1 MGNFKVLTPLFIY
14 KRKILIMGIIASAEL
29 DFNVVNDAY
38 TVSLSN
44 PVCAIHADFDGSNPK
59 LSQAI
64 TTVSVN
70 RGDVVVPFTLTVIG
84 HSSDIIS
91 TEDSHSVDMNKWTLH
106 LMKIPNDAL
115 EGYVALNIRT
125 EDGYS
130 TDITW
135 RYTVI
140 RESSMLD
147 WIKDWEGSKTR
158 IGDTYMMTPKMF
170 IGTKSQVIKDG
181 KEGYD
186 LNGVYIGPS
195 STLTGE
201 LSPGIYGYKANKKIF
216 HLNETG
222 GTIGGWSIENGGIQ
236 TENGRL
242 KILSKGTIEA
252 RNAEQDVVWSIDSGG
267 NATFAKG
274 NVTLQSDGSATFI
287 GRIQS
292 AEGRIGCWDI
302 GANTLSN
309 GHVGLDAKNSVIG
322 ISTGDVAEA
331 LMLEHGRNVALNY
344 YDAITQTGG
353 VMMYYHTPN
362 DYGLVSY
369 TKRSSNMV
377 RVLSVG
383 SENIIAGW
391 QFDDTSL
398 WVGDTKNN
406 SLRKYTTAGITLGTN
421 GLRGKHFYIDNDGAV
436 SFADGKFGINED
448 GNASIAGWTILQN
461 RLSTNY
467 SALMSDPNLA
477 GIFLSGADISQ
488 ITSAQLASKI
498 AETGGIYMMRNQ
510 EQASLAAYDTMRNLL
525 FRLSNTETNV
535 IAGWN
540 FSGSALYKGTVKDT
554 AGEFTG
560 KSGDITLGEN
570 GIRGFKWQL
579 NADGSGEV
587 GGGNFKWDAQG
598 NVTLSDKVQLSAS
611 SIKVGTLDASQIDSD
626 TIISNGKA
634 WALMKDGSGYL
645 ANKKIKWDEHG
656 SLKIEGE
663 ITSSSGNIG
672 PFTIG
677 NDGIFAG
684 DYKKWRTSEYADFCY
699 LNSSSLLIAQQAGYF
714 KPGDVA
720 ALKVGIGRGSNPNT
734 HDIQDADCASAM
746 YIYRKMNKAFHEYE
760 PAIQVISDNV
770 IYRDIAARFVGGVQI
785 HGGII
790 SSGQSL
796 AYSKDG
802 DTNLIDLS
810 FGTTVLLYDGVGPQ
824 TSGRKRTYTAFFL
837 PTLSEARQQLGISDL
852 KKPFAILVTIIAR
865 KDSQDFMICSQKTKP
880 NGGELVNSDGGE
892 WDDSC
897 HIMGP
902 GDCCTFSLCFIP
914 TKNEYYIQLVSIC
927 S

>member
-1 MGNFKVLTPLFIY
+1 MGV
-14 KRKILIMGIIASAEL
+14 IASAEL

-84 HSSDIIS
+84 HSSDIVS
-91 TEDSHSVDMNKWTLH
+91 TEDSHSADMNKWTLR
-106 LMKIPNDAL
+106 LMEIPNDAL

-147 WIKDWEGSKTR
+147 WIRDWEGSKTK

-195 STLTGE
+195 STLTGT
-201 LSPGIYGYKANKKIF
+201 LSPGIYGYKASKEIF

-236 TENGRL
+236 SEDGSL

-252 RNAEQDVVWSIDSGG
+252 RNAEQDVMWSIDHKG

-274 NVTLQSDGSATFI
+274 NVKLKADGSATFI
-287 GRIQS
+287 GKIQS
-292 AEGRIGCWDI
+292 VEGEIGRWNI
-302 GANTLSN
+302 GENTLSN
-309 GHVGLDAKNSVIG
+309 GHVGLDATNSVIG
-322 ISTGDVAEA
+322 ISAGDVDDPY
-331 LMLEHGRNVALNY
+331 MALNY
-344 YDAITQTGG
+344 HKAITQTGG
-353 VMMYYHTPN
+353 IMMYYTSPN
-362 DYGLVSY
+362 DYGLVGYINSY
-369 TKRSSNMV
+369 NNIVK
-377 RVLSVG
+377 VLSVG

-391 QFDDTSL
+391 KFDNTSL
-398 WVGDTKNN
+398 WVGKDKNN
-406 SLRKYTTAGITLGTN
+406 TLRKYTTAGITLGTN
-421 GLRGKHFYIDNDGAV
+421 GLRGQHFYIDNDGVV
-436 SFADGKFGINED
+436 SFADGKFGID
-448 GNASIAGWTILQN
+448 KGGNASIAGWTILQN
-461 RLSTNY
+461 RLSTNH
-467 SALMSDPNLA
+467 SALISDPNLA
-477 GIFLSGADISQ
+477 GVFLSGADISE
-488 ITSAQLASKI
+488 ITTSTQLATKI
-498 AETGGIYMMRNQ
+498 TKAGGIYMMCDQ
-510 EQASLAAYDTMRNLL
+510 TQASLAAYNTTGNLL

-540 FSGSALYKGTVKDT
+540 FLGSALYKGTVKDT

-587 GGGNFKWDAQG
+587 GGGNFKWDAEG
-598 NVTLSDKVQLSAS
+598 NVTLSDNVTLSAS
-611 SIKVGTLDASQIDSD
+611 SIKTGTLDA
-626 TIISNGKA
+626 TTMKTKVIISNGDA
-634 WALMKDGSGYL
+634 WALMQDGSGYL
-645 ANKKIKWDEHG
+645 ANKNIKWDDKG
-656 SLKIEGE
+656 NLQIEGE
-663 ITSSSGNIG
+663 ITSSSGQIG

-677 NDGIFAG
+677 NNGIYAG
-684 DYKKWRTSEYADFCY
+684 DKDKWRTDEHANFCY
-699 LNSSSLLIAQQAGYF
+699 LNSSSLLLEQQVGYFQAGS
-714 KPGDVA
+714 VA
-720 ALKVGIGRGSNPNT
+720 SLKVGLGRGSNPNLNN
-734 HDIQDADCASAM
+734 DQVAYCASAM
-746 YIYRKMNKAFHEYE
+746 YIYRRMNLNDSIYE
-760 PAIQVISDNV
+760 PAMQVISNNV
-770 IYRDIAARFVGGVQI
+770 VNRDISARFVGGVQV

-790 SSGQSL
+790 SSGHSL

-810 FGTTVLLYDGVGPQ
+810 FGTTVLLYDSAGPQ
-824 TSGRKRTYTAFFL
+824 TSGKRRTYTAFFL
-837 PTLSEARQQLGISDL
+837 PTLSEARQQLGISDST
-852 KKPFAILVTIIAR
+852 KPFAILVTVIAR
-865 KDSQDFMICSQKTKP
+865 KDSKDFMICSQKSKP
-880 NGGELVNSDGGE
+880 NGGELVDSDGGE
-892 WDDSC
+892 WDNSH

-902 GDCCTFSLCFIP
+902 GDCCTFSLCFTP
-914 TKNEYYIQLVSIC
+914 TTGYYIQLVSIL

>member
-1 MGNFKVLTPLFIY
+1 MGT
-14 KRKILIMGIIASAEL
+14 IASAEL
-29 DFNVVNDAY
+29 DLNVVNDAY

-70 RGDVVVPFTLTVIG
+70 RGDVVVPFTLTIIG
-84 HSSDIIS
+84 HSSDIVS
-91 TEDSHSVDMNKWTLH
+91 TEDSHNVDMNKWTLR
-106 LMKIPNDAL
+106 LMNIPNDAL

-147 WIKDWEGSKTR
+147 WIKDWEGSKTK

-201 LSPGIYGYKANKKIF
+201 LSPGIYGYKASKEIF

-236 TENGRL
+236 SEDGSL

-252 RNAEQDVVWSIDSGG
+252 RNAEQDVMWSIDHKG

-274 NVTLQSDGSATFI
+274 NVKLKADGSATFI
-287 GRIQS
+287 GKIES
-292 AEGRIGCWDI
+292 AEGEIGHWNI
-302 GANTLSN
+302 GENTLSN

-322 ISTGDVAEA
+322 ISAGDVAKT
-331 LMLEHGRNVALNY
+331 MALNY
-344 YDAITQTGG
+344 YDAITKTGG
-353 VMMYYHTPN
+353 VMMYYTNQN
-362 DYGLVSY
+362 DYGLVGY
-369 TKRSSNMV
+369 TNNAVK
-377 RVLSVG
+377 VLSVG

-398 WVGDTKNN
+398 WVGGNKNN
-406 SLRKYTTAGITLGTN
+406 VSGGYTTSGITLGTK
-421 GLRGKHFYIDNDGAV
+421 GLRGQHFYIDDDGAV
-436 SFADGKFGINED
+436 SFANGKFGIDTN
-448 GNASIAGWTILQN
+448 GNASIAGWTILPN
-461 RLSTNY
+461 KLSTNH

-477 GIFLSGADISQ
+477 GVFLSGADISQ
-488 ITSAQLASKI
+488 VANTELATKI
-498 AETGGIYMMRNQ
+498 AEAGGIYMMHDQ
-510 EQASLAAYDTMRNLL
+510 TQASLAAYNTKGNLL
-525 FRLSNTETNV
+525 FRLSNTQTNV

-540 FSGSALYKGTVKDT
+540 FYESALYKGTVQDI
-554 AGEFTG
+554 AGKFTLQ
-560 KSGDITLGEN
+560 SGDITLGRN

-587 GGGNFKWDAQG
+587 GGGNFKWDAEG
-598 NVTLSDKVQLSAS
+598 NVTLSNNVILSAS
-611 SIKVGTLDASQIDSD
+611 SIKTGTLDATAMKTDV
-626 TIISNGKA
+626 IISNGDA

-645 ANKKIKWDEHG
+645 ANKNIKWDDKG
-656 SLKIEGE
+656 NLQIEGK
-663 ITSSSGNIG
+663 ITSSSGKIG

-677 NDGIFAG
+677 YDGIYAG
-684 DYKKWRTSEYADFCY
+684 DYEKWRTSEHDDFCY
-699 LNSSSLLIAQQAGYF
+699 LNSSSLFIEQQQGYL
-714 KPGDVA
+714 KAGDVA
-720 ALKVGIGRGSNPNT
+720 SLKVGIGRGSNPNT
-734 HDIQDADCASAM
+734 HDKNDPSCRSAM
-746 YIYRKMNKAFHEYE
+746 YIYRRMNDRLLAYE
-760 PAIQVISDNV
+760 PAMQVISENV
-770 IYRDIAARFVGGVQI
+770 INRDISARFVGGVQV

-790 SSGQSL
+790 SSGHSL
-796 AYSKDG
+796 ERLPSQEYTS
-802 DTNLIDLS
+802 LIDLS
-810 FGTTVLLYDGVGPQ
+810 FGTTVLLYDSVGPQ
-824 TSGRKRTYTAFFL
+824 TSGRRRTYTSFFL
-837 PTLSEARQQLGISDL
+837 PTLDEAREQLGVSDTD
-852 KKPFAILVTIIAR
+852 KPFSILVTIIAR
-865 KDSQDFMICSQKTKP
+865 RDSKDFMICSQKSNTK
-880 NGGELVNSDGGE
+880 EILVDSDGGE

-902 GDCCTFSLCFIP
+902 GDCCTFSLCY
-914 TKNEYYIQLVSIC
+914 TKTTGYYIQLVSIC

>member
-14 KRKILIMGIIASAEL
+14 QRKILIMGTIASAEL
-29 DFNVVNDAY
+29 DLNVVNDAY

-84 HSSDIIS
+84 HSSDIVS
-91 TEDSHSVDMNKWTLH
+91 TEDSHNADMNKWTLR
-106 LMKIPNDAL
+106 LMEIPNDAL

-147 WIKDWEGSKTR
+147 WIRDWEGGKTK

-195 STLTGE
+195 STLTGT
-201 LSPGIYGYKANKKIF
+201 LSPGIYGYKASKEIF

-236 TENGRL
+236 TEDGRL

-252 RNAEQDVVWSIDSGG
+252 RNAKQDVMWSIDNDG

-274 NVTLQSDGSATFI
+274 NVTLNADGSATFI
-287 GRIQS
+287 GKIES
-292 AEGRIGCWDI
+292 AEGKIGHWNI
-302 GANTLSN
+302 GENTLSN

-322 ISTGDVAEA
+322 ILAGDVAET
-331 LMLEHGRNVALNY
+331 MALNY
-344 YDAITQTGG
+344 RNAITQTGG
-353 VMMYYHTPN
+353 VMMYYTNPN
-362 DYGLVSY
+362 EYGLVGYINSY
-369 TKRSSNMV
+369 NNIVK
-377 RVLSVG
+377 VLSVG

-398 WVGDTKNN
+398 WVGKEKNN
-406 SLRKYTTAGITLGTN
+406 MLRKYTTAGITLGTK
-421 GLRGKHFYIDNDGAV
+421 GLRGQHFYIDNDGAV
-436 SFADGKFGINED
+436 SFAKGKFGIDEN
-448 GNASIAGWTILQN
+448 GNASIAGWTILPN

-467 SALMSDPNLA
+467 SAIISDPNLA
-477 GIFLSGADISQ
+477 GVFLSGEG
-488 ITSAQLASKI
+488 ITNIDSAKVATTI
-498 AETGGIYMMRNQ
+498 AKTGGIYMMRDPA
-510 EQASLAAYDTMRNLL
+510 QASLAAYNTKGNLL

-540 FSGSALYKGTVKDT
+540 FLGSALYKGIVKDV

-560 KSGDITLGEN
+560 RSGDITLGEN

-587 GGGNFKWDAQG
+587 GGGNFKWDAEG
-598 NVTLSDKVQLSAS
+598 NVTLDKNVTLSAS
-611 SIKVGTLDASQIDSD
+611 SIKTGTLDATKMNTD
-626 TIISNGKA
+626 TIISNGNA
-634 WALMKDGSGYL
+634 WALKRDGSGYL
-645 ANKKIKWDEHG
+645 ANKNIKWDDKG
-656 SLKIEGE
+656 NLQIEGK
-663 ITSSSGNIG
+663 ITSSSGQIG

-677 NDGIFAG
+677 YDGIYAG
-684 DYKKWRTSEYADFCY
+684 DYEKWRTSEHDDFCY
-699 LNSSSLLIAQQAGYF
+699 LNSSSLFIEQQQGYL
-714 KPGDVA
+714 KAGDVA
-720 ALKVGIGRGSNPNT
+720 SLKVGIGRGSNPNT
-734 HDIQDADCASAM
+734 HDKNDPSCRSAM
-746 YIYRKMNKAFHEYE
+746 YIYRRMNDRLLAYE
-760 PAIQVISDNV
+760 PAMQVISENV
-770 IYRDIAARFVGGVQI
+770 INRDISTRFVGGVQV

-790 SSGQSL
+790 SSGHSL
-796 AYSKDG
+796 ERLPSQEYTS
-802 DTNLIDLS
+802 LIDLS
-810 FGTTVLLYDGVGPQ
+810 FGTTVLLYDSVGPQ
-824 TSGRKRTYTAFFL
+824 TSGRRRTYTSFFL
-837 PTLSEARQQLGISDL
+837 PTLDEAREQLGVSDTD
-852 KKPFAILVTIIAR
+852 KPFSILVTIIAR
-865 KDSQDFMICSQKTKP
+865 RDSKDFMICSQKSNTK
-880 NGGELVNSDGGE
+880 EILVDSDGGE

-902 GDCCTFSLCFIP
+902 GDCCTFSLCFTP
-914 TKNEYYIQLVSIC
+914 TTGYYIQLVSIL

>member
-1 MGNFKVLTPLFIY
+1 MGT
-14 KRKILIMGIIASAEL
+14 IASAEL
-29 DFNVVNDAY
+29 DLNVVNDAY

-84 HSSDIIS
+84 HSSDIVS
-91 TEDSHSVDMNKWTLH
+91 TEDSHNADMNKWTLR
-106 LMKIPNDAL
+106 LMEIPNDAL

-147 WIKDWEGSKTR
+147 WIRDWEGGKTK

-195 STLTGE
+195 STLTGT
-201 LSPGIYGYKANKKIF
+201 LSPGIYGYKASKEIF

-236 TENGRL
+236 TEDGRL

-252 RNAEQDVVWSIDSGG
+252 RNAKQDVMWSIDNDG

-274 NVTLQSDGSATFI
+274 NVTLNADGSATFI
-287 GRIQS
+287 GKIES
-292 AEGRIGCWDI
+292 AEGKIGHWNI
-302 GANTLSN
+302 GENTLSN

-322 ISTGDVAEA
+322 ILAGDVAET
-331 LMLEHGRNVALNY
+331 MALNY
-344 YDAITQTGG
+344 RNAITQTGG
-353 VMMYYHTPN
+353 VMMYYTNPN
-362 DYGLVSY
+362 EYGLVGYINSY
-369 TKRSSNMV
+369 NNIVK
-377 RVLSVG
+377 VLSVG

-398 WVGDTKNN
+398 WVGKEKNN
-406 SLRKYTTAGITLGTN
+406 MLRKYTTAGITLGTK
-421 GLRGKHFYIDNDGAV
+421 GLRGQHFYIDNDGAV
-436 SFADGKFGINED
+436 SFAKGKFGIDEN
-448 GNASIAGWTILQN
+448 GNASIAGWTILPN

-467 SALMSDPNLA
+467 SAIISDPNLA
-477 GIFLSGADISQ
+477 GVFLSGEG
-488 ITSAQLASKI
+488 ITNIDSAKVATTI
-498 AETGGIYMMRNQ
+498 AKTGGIYMMRDPA
-510 EQASLAAYDTMRNLL
+510 QASLAAYNTKGNLL

-540 FSGSALYKGTVKDT
+540 FLGSALYKGIVKDV

-560 KSGDITLGEN
+560 RSGDITLGEN

-587 GGGNFKWDAQG
+587 GGGNFKWDAEG
-598 NVTLSDKVQLSAS
+598 NVTLDKNVTLSAS
-611 SIKVGTLDASQIDSD
+611 SIKTGTLDATKMNTD
-626 TIISNGKA
+626 TIISNGNA
-634 WALMKDGSGYL
+634 WALKRDGSGYL
-645 ANKKIKWDEHG
+645 ANKNIKWDDKG
-656 SLKIEGE
+656 NLQIEGK
-663 ITSSSGNIG
+663 ITSSSGQIG

-677 NDGIFAG
+677 YDGIYAG
-684 DYKKWRTSEYADFCY
+684 DYEKWRTSEHDDFCY
-699 LNSSSLLIAQQAGYF
+699 LNSSSLFIEQQQGYL
-714 KPGDVA
+714 KAGDVA
-720 ALKVGIGRGSNPNT
+720 SLKVGIGRGSNPNT
-734 HDIQDADCASAM
+734 HDKNDPSCRSAM
-746 YIYRKMNKAFHEYE
+746 YIYRRMNDRLLAYE
-760 PAIQVISDNV
+760 PAMQVISENV
-770 IYRDIAARFVGGVQI
+770 INRDISTRFVGGVQV

-790 SSGQSL
+790 SSGHSL
-796 AYSKDG
+796 ERLPSQEYTS
-802 DTNLIDLS
+802 LIDLS
-810 FGTTVLLYDGVGPQ
+810 FGTTVLLYDSVGPQ
-824 TSGRKRTYTAFFL
+824 TSGRRRTYTSFFL
-837 PTLSEARQQLGISDL
+837 PTLDEAREQLGVSDTD
-852 KKPFAILVTIIAR
+852 KPFSILVTIIAR
-865 KDSQDFMICSQKTKP
+865 RDSKDFMICSQKSNTK
-880 NGGELVNSDGGE
+880 EILVDSDGGE

-902 GDCCTFSLCFIP
+902 GDCCTFSLCFTP
-914 TKNEYYIQLVSIC
+914 TTGYYIQLVSIL

>member
-14 KRKILIMGIIASAEL
+14 KRKILIMGVIASAEL

-59 LSQAI
+59 LSQAT

-84 HSSDIIS
+84 HSSDIVS
-91 TEDSHSVDMNKWTLH
+91 TENSHSADMNKWTLRI
-106 LMKIPNDAL
+106 MEIPNDAL

-140 RESSMLD
+140 RESSMID
-147 WIKDWEGSKTR
+147 WIKDWEGSKTK

-195 STLTGE
+195 STLTGT
-201 LSPGIYGYKANKKIF
+201 LSPGIYGYKASKEIF

-236 TENGRL
+236 SEDGSL

-252 RNAEQDVVWSIDSGG
+252 RNAEQDVMWSIDHDG

-274 NVTLQSDGSATFI
+274 NVRLKADGSATFI
-287 GRIQS
+287 GKIQS
-292 AEGRIGCWDI
+292 AEGNIGGWNI
-302 GANTLSN
+302 GKTTLSN
-309 GHVGLDAKNSVIG
+309 GHVGLDAKNGVIG
-322 ISTGDVAEA
+322 ISAGDDRF
-331 LMLEHGRNVALNY
+331 MALNY
-344 YDAITQTGG
+344 YDAITKTGG
-353 VMMYYHTPN
+353 VMMYYTNQN

-369 TKRSSNMV
+369 NNTVK
-377 RVLSVG
+377 VLSVG

-391 QFDDTSL
+391 KFDDTSL
-398 WVGDTKNN
+398 WVGGDKNN
-406 SLRKYTTAGITLGTN
+406 MSRGYTTSGITLGTK
-421 GLRGKHFYIDNDGAV
+421 GLRGQHFYIDDDGAV
-436 SFADGKFGINED
+436 SFANGKFGIDTN
-448 GNASIAGWTILQN
+448 GNASIAGWTILPN
-461 RLSTNY
+461 KLSTNH

-477 GIFLSGADISQ
+477 GVFLSGADISQ
-488 ITSAQLASKI
+488 VANTELATKI
-498 AETGGIYMMRNQ
+498 AEAGGIYMMRDQ
-510 EQASLAAYDTMRNLL
+510 TQASLAAYNTKGNLL
-525 FRLSNTETNV
+525 FRLSNTQTNV

-540 FSGSALYKGTVKDT
+540 FLGSALYKGTVKDT
-554 AGEFTG
+554 AGEFTDN
-560 KSGDITLGEN
+560 SGDITLGGN

-587 GGGNFKWDAQG
+587 GGGNFKWDAEG
-598 NVTLSDKVQLSAS
+598 NVTLSDNVTLSAS
-611 SIKVGTLDASQIDSD
+611 SIKTGTLDA
-626 TIISNGKA
+626 TTMKTKVIISNGDA
-634 WALMKDGSGYL
+634 WALMQDGSGYL
-645 ANKKIKWDEHG
+645 ANKNIKWDDKG
-656 SLKIEGE
+656 NLQIEGE
-663 ITSSSGNIG
+663 ITSSSGQIG

-677 NDGIFAG
+677 NNGIYAG
-684 DYKKWRTSEYADFCY
+684 DKDKWRTDEHANFCY
-699 LNSSSLLIAQQAGYF
+699 LNSSSLLLEQQVGYFQAGS
-714 KPGDVA
+714 VA
-720 ALKVGIGRGSNPNT
+720 SLKVGLGRGSNPNLNN
-734 HDIQDADCASAM
+734 DQVAYCASAM
-746 YIYRKMNKAFHEYE
+746 YIYRRMNLNDSIYE
-760 PAIQVISDNV
+760 PAMQVISNNV
-770 IYRDIAARFVGGVQI
+770 VNRDISARFVGGVQV

-790 SSGQSL
+790 SSGHSL

-810 FGTTVLLYDGVGPQ
+810 FGTTVLLYDSAGPQ
-824 TSGRKRTYTAFFL
+824 TSGKRRTYTAFFL
-837 PTLSEARQQLGISDL
+837 PTLSEARQQLGISDST
-852 KKPFAILVTIIAR
+852 KPFAILVTVIAR
-865 KDSQDFMICSQKTKP
+865 KDSKDFMICSQKSKP
-880 NGGELVNSDGGE
+880 NGGELVDSDGGE
-892 WDDSC
+892 WDESH

-902 GDCCTFSLCFIP
+902 GDCCTFSLCFTP
-914 TKNEYYIQLVSIC
+914 TTGYYIQLVSIL

>member
-14 KRKILIMGIIASAEL
+14 KRKILIMGVIASAEL

-91 TEDSHSVDMNKWTLH
+91 TEDSHNVDMNKWTLR
-106 LMKIPNDAL
+106 LMEIPNDAL

-147 WIKDWEGSKTR
+147 WIKDWEGSKTK

-195 STLTGE
+195 STLTGT
-201 LSPGIYGYKANKKIF
+201 LSPGIYGYKASKEIF

-222 GTIGGWSIENGGIQ
+222 GTIGGWVIENGGIQ
-236 TENGRL
+236 SEDGRL

-252 RNAEQDVVWSIDSGG
+252 RNEEQDVMWSINREG

-274 NVTLQSDGSATFI
+274 NVTLKADGSATFI
-287 GRIQS
+287 GKIES
-292 AEGRIGCWDI
+292 AEGKIGHWNI
-302 GANTLSN
+302 GENTLSN

-322 ISTGDVAEA
+322 ISAGDVAET
-331 LMLEHGRNVALNY
+331 MALNY
-344 YDAITQTGG
+344 HNAITQTGG
-353 VMMYYHTPN
+353 VMMYYTNPN
-362 DYGLVSY
+362 DYGLVGY
-369 TKRSSNMV
+369 INSSNNIV
-377 RVLSVG
+377 KALSVG
-383 SENIIAGW
+383 SKNIIAGW

-398 WVGDTKNN
+398 WVGKEKNN
-406 SLRKYTTAGITLGTN
+406 MLRKYTTAGITLGTK
-421 GLRGKHFYIDNDGAV
+421 GLRGQHFYIDNDGAV
-436 SFADGKFGINED
+436 SFAKGKFGIDEN
-448 GNASIAGWTILQN
+448 GNASIAGWTILPN

-477 GIFLSGADISQ
+477 GVFLSGADISE
-488 ITSAQLASKI
+488 ITTSTQLATTISK
-498 AETGGIYMMRNQ
+498 TGGIYMMRDQ
-510 EQASLAAYDTMRNLL
+510 TQASLAAYNTTGNLL

-540 FSGSALYKGTVKDT
+540 FRGSALYKGTVKDI
-554 AGEFTG
+554 AGKFTDN
-560 KSGDITLGEN
+560 SGDITLGEN

-587 GGGNFKWDAQG
+587 GGGNFKWDAEG
-598 NVTLSDKVQLSAS
+598 NVTLGDKVKLSAS
-611 SIKVGTLDASQIDSD
+611 SITTGTLNARFIDAD
-626 TIISNGKA
+626 TIISNGDA
-634 WALMKDGSGYL
+634 WALMKKGNGYL
-645 ANKKIKWDEHG
+645 ANGNIKWDEKG
-656 SLKIEGE
+656 NLQIKGK
-663 ITSSSGNIG
+663 ITSSSGTIG

-684 DYKKWRTSEYADFCY
+684 DYNKWWTSEHANFCY
-699 LNSSSLLIAQQAGYF
+699 LNSSSLLLEQQVGYLQA
-714 KPGDVA
+714 GDVA
-720 ALKVGIGRGSNPNT
+720 SLKVGIGRGSNPNT
-734 HDIQDADCASAM
+734 HDDENAYCASAM
-746 YIYRKMNKAFHEYE
+746 YIYRKMNSPFSVYE
-760 PAIQVISDNV
+760 PAMQVVSANV
-770 IYRDIAARFVGGVQI
+770 INRDISARFVGGVQV

-790 SSGQSL
+790 SSGHSL
-796 AYSKDG
+796 AYSQDG

-810 FGTTVLLYDGVGPQ
+810 FGTTVLLYDGVGPK

-837 PTLSEARQQLGISDL
+837 PTLSEARQQLGISDP
-852 KKPFAILVTIIAR
+852 KKPFAILVTVIAR
-865 KDSQDFMICSQKTKP
+865 RDSNDFMICSQKSKP

>member
-14 KRKILIMGIIASAEL
+14 KRKILIMGVIASAEL

-84 HSSDIIS
+84 HSSDIVS
-91 TEDSHSVDMNKWTLH
+91 TENSHSADMNKWTLR
-106 LMKIPNDAL
+106 LMEIPNDAL

-147 WIKDWEGSKTR
+147 WIKDWEGSKTK

-170 IGTKSQVIKDG
+170 IGTKSQVVKDG

-186 LNGVYIGPS
+186 LNGVYVGPS
-195 STLTGE
+195 STLTGK
-201 LSPGIYGYKANKKIF
+201 LSPGIYGYKASKEIF

-236 TENGRL
+236 TEDGRL
-242 KILSKGTIEA
+242 KILSKGAIEA
-252 RNAEQDVVWSIDSGG
+252 RNAKQDVMWSIDNDG

-274 NVTLQSDGSATFI
+274 NVTLNADGSATFI
-287 GRIQS
+287 GKIQS
-292 AEGRIGCWDI
+292 VEGEIGRWNI
-302 GANTLSN
+302 GENTLSN

-322 ISTGDVAEA
+322 ISAGDVDDPY
-331 LMLEHGRNVALNY
+331 MDLNY
-344 YDAITQTGG
+344 HKAITQTGG
-353 VMMYYHTPN
+353 VMMYYTNQN
-362 DYGLVSY
+362 DYGLVGY
-369 TKRSSNMV
+369 TNNAVK
-377 RVLSVG
+377 VLSVG
-383 SENIIAGW
+383 SDNIIAGW
-391 QFDDTSL
+391 KFDDTSL
-398 WVGDTKNN
+398 WVGGDKNN
-406 SLRKYTTAGITLGTN
+406 MSRGYTTSGITLGTK
-421 GLRGKHFYIDNDGAV
+421 GLRGQHFYIDDDGAV
-436 SFADGKFGINED
+436 SFANGKFGIDTN
-448 GNASIAGWTILQN
+448 GNASIAGWTILPN
-461 RLSTNY
+461 KLSTNY

-477 GIFLSGADISQ
+477 GVFLSGADITK
-488 ITSAQLASKI
+488 IDSAKVAATI
-498 AETGGIYMMRNQ
+498 AKAGGIYMMRDQ
-510 EQASLAAYDTMRNLL
+510 TQASLAAYDTTGNLL

-540 FSGSALYKGTVKDT
+540 FLGSALYKGTVKDT

-587 GGGNFKWDAQG
+587 GGGNFKWDAEG
-598 NVTLSDKVQLSAS
+598 NVTLSDDVKLSAS
-611 SIKVGTLDASQIDSD
+611 SIKTGTLDATKMNTDI
-626 TIISNGKA
+626 IISNGNA
-634 WALMKDGSGYL
+634 WALKRDGSGYL
-645 ANKKIKWDEHG
+645 ANKNIKWDDKG
-656 SLKIEGE
+656 NLQIEGK
-663 ITSSSGNIG
+663 ITSSSGKIG

-677 NDGIFAG
+677 YDGIYAG
-684 DYKKWRTSEYADFCY
+684 DYEKWRTSEHDDFCY
-699 LNSSSLLIAQQAGYF
+699 LNSSSLFIEQQQGYL
-714 KPGDVA
+714 KAGDVA
-720 ALKVGIGRGSNPNT
+720 SLKVGIGRGSNPNT
-734 HDIQDADCASAM
+734 HDKNDPSCRSAM
-746 YIYRKMNKAFHEYE
+746 YIYRRMNDRLLAYE
-760 PAIQVISDNV
+760 PAMQVISENV
-770 IYRDIAARFVGGVQI
+770 INRDISARFVGGVQV

-790 SSGQSL
+790 SSGHSL
-796 AYSKDG
+796 ERLPSQEYTS
-802 DTNLIDLS
+802 LIDLS
-810 FGTTVLLYDGVGPQ
+810 FGTTVLLYDSVGPQ
-824 TSGRKRTYTAFFL
+824 TSGRRRTYTSFFL
-837 PTLSEARQQLGISDL
+837 PTLDEAREQLGVSNTDT
-852 KKPFAILVTIIAR
+852 PFAILVTIIAR
-865 KDSQDFMICSQKTKP
+865 KDSKDFMICSQKSDP
-880 NGGELVNSDGGE
+880 NGGKLVNSDGGE
-892 WDDSC
+892 WDDSY

-902 GDCCTFSLCFIP
+902 GDCCTFSLCFTP
-914 TKNEYYIQLVSIC
+914 TTGYYIQLVSIL

>member
-1 MGNFKVLTPLFIY
+1 MGT
-14 KRKILIMGIIASAEL
+14 IASAEL
-29 DFNVVNDAY
+29 DLNVVNDAY

-84 HSSDIIS
+84 HSSDIVS
-91 TEDSHSVDMNKWTLH
+91 TEDSHNVDMNKWTLR
-106 LMKIPNDAL
+106 LMEIPNDAL

-135 RYTVI
+135 RYTVV

-158 IGDTYMMTPKMF
+158 IGDTYIMTPKMF
-170 IGTKSQVIKDG
+170 IGTKSQVIKAG

-201 LSPGIYGYKANKKIF
+201 LSPGIYGYKASKKIF

-236 TENGRL
+236 TEDGRL

-252 RNAEQDVVWSIDSGG
+252 RNAKQDVMWSIDGEG

-274 NVTLQSDGSATFI
+274 KVTLNADGSATFI
-287 GRIQS
+287 GKIES
-292 AEGRIGCWDI
+292 AEGKIGSWNI
-302 GANTLSN
+302 GKNTLSN
-309 GHVGLDAKNSVIG
+309 GHVGLDAKNGVIG
-322 ISTGDVAEA
+322 ISAG
-331 LMLEHGRNVALNY
+331 NVGETMALNY
-344 YDAITQTGG
+344 HKAITQTGG
-353 VMMYYHTPN
+353 VMMYYTSPN
-362 DYGLVSY
+362 DYGLVGY
-369 TKRSSNMV
+369 INSSNKIV
-377 RVLSVG
+377 KVLSVG
-383 SENIIAGW
+383 SVNNIAGW
-391 QFDDTSL
+391 KFDDTSL
-398 WVGDTKNN
+398 WVGEEKNN
-406 SLRKYTTAGITLGTN
+406 KLRKYSTAGITLGTN
-421 GLRGKHFYIDNDGAV
+421 GLRGQHFYIDNDGAV
-436 SFADGKFGINED
+436 SFANGKFGIDEN

-467 SALMSDPNLA
+467 SALISDPNLA
-477 GIFLSGADISQ
+477 GVFLSGEG
-488 ITSAQLASKI
+488 ITNIDSAKVVDTI
-498 AETGGIYMMRNQ
+498 AKTGGIYMMRDQ
-510 EQASLAAYDTMRNLL
+510 AQASLAAYNTKGNLL

-540 FSGSALYKGTVKDT
+540 FLGSALYKGPVKDV
-554 AGEFTG
+554 AGEFTDNP
-560 KSGDITLGEN
+560 GDITLGEN

-579 NADGSGEV
+579 NADGSGKV
-587 GGGNFKWDAQG
+587 GGGDFKWDAKG
-598 NVTLSDKVQLSAS
+598 NVTLGENVTLSAS
-611 SIKVGTLDASQIDSD
+611 SIKTGTLDASRIDSD

-634 WALMKDGSGYL
+634 WALMKKGNGYL
-645 ANKKIKWDEHG
+645 ANGNIEWDEKG
-656 SLKIEGE
+656 NLQIKGK
-663 ITSSSGNIG
+663 ITSSSGTIG

-684 DYKKWRTSEYADFCY
+684 DYKKWRTNEHANFCY
-699 LNSSSLLIAQQAGYF
+699 LNSSSLLLEQQVGYFQAGS
-714 KPGDVA
+714 VA
-720 ALKVGIGRGSNPNT
+720 SLKVGLGRGSNPNT
-734 HDIQDADCASAM
+734 HDDTNAYCASAM
-746 YIYRKMNKAFHEYE
+746 YIYRRMNLNDSIYE
-760 PAIQVISDNV
+760 PAMQVISNNV
-770 IYRDIAARFVGGVQI
+770 VNRNISARFVGGVQV

-790 SSGQSL
+790 SSGHSL

-810 FGTTVLLYDGVGPQ
+810 FGTTVLLYDGAGPQ

-837 PTLSEARQQLGISDL
+837 PTLSEAREQLGISDPE
-852 KKPFAILVTIIAR
+852 KPFSILVTIIAR
-865 KDSQDFMICSQKTKP
+865 KDSKDFMICSQK
-880 NGGELVNSDGGE
+880 NAILVDSDGGE
-892 WDDSC
+892 WDESH

-902 GDCCTFSLCFIP
+902 GDCCTFSLCF
-914 TKNEYYIQLVSIC
+914 TLTTGYYIQLVSIL

>member
-1 MGNFKVLTPLFIY
+1 MGV
-14 KRKILIMGIIASAEL
+14 IASAEL

-70 RGDVVVPFTLTVIG
+70 RGDVIVPFTLTVIG
-84 HSSDIIS
+84 HSSDIVS
-91 TEDSHSVDMNKWTLH
+91 TEDSHSADMNKWTLR
-106 LMKIPNDAL
+106 LMEIPNDAL

-158 IGDTYMMTPKMF
+158 VGDTYMMTPKMF

-201 LSPGIYGYKANKKIF
+201 LSPGIYGYKASKKIF

-236 TENGRL
+236 TEDGRL
-242 KILSKGTIEA
+242 KILSEGTIEA
-252 RNAEQDVVWSIDSGG
+252 RNAEQDVMWSINKEG

-274 NVTLQSDGSATFI
+274 NVTLKADGSATFI
-287 GRIQS
+287 GRIES
-292 AEGRIGCWDI
+292 AEGRIGHWNI
-302 GANTLSN
+302 GENTLSN

-322 ISTGDVAEA
+322 ISAGDVAKT
-331 LMLEHGRNVALNY
+331 MALNY
-344 YDAITQTGG
+344 YDAITHTGG
-353 VMMYYHTPN
+353 VMMYYTNPN
-362 DYGLVSY
+362 DYGLIGY
-369 TKRSSNMV
+369 INSSNNIV
-377 RVLSVG
+377 KVLSVG

-398 WVGDTKNN
+398 WVGKEKNN
-406 SLRKYTTAGITLGTN
+406 MLREYTTAGITLGTN
-421 GLRGKHFYIDNDGAV
+421 GLRGQHFYIDNDGVV
-436 SFADGKFGINED
+436 SFAHGKFSIDKG

-467 SALMSDPNLA
+467 SALISDPNLA
-477 GIFLSGADISQ
+477 GVFLSGADITDIDNAKVATT
-488 ITSAQLASKI
+488 IT
-498 AETGGIYMMRNQ
+498 ETGGIYMMRDQ
-510 EQASLAAYDTMRNLL
+510 TQASLAAYDTTGNLL

-540 FSGSALYKGTVKDT
+540 FRGSALYKGTVKDT
-554 AGEFTG
+554 AGKFTDNP
-560 KSGDITLGEN
+560 GDITLGEN

-587 GGGNFKWDAQG
+587 GGGNFKWDAEG

-611 SIKVGTLDASQIDSD
+611 SIKTGTLDATTMHTDV
-626 TIISNGKA
+626 IISNGDA
-634 WALMKDGSGYL
+634 WALMQNGSGYL
-645 ANKKIKWDEHG
+645 ANKNIKWDENG
-656 SLKIEGE
+656 DLQIKGE
-663 ITSSSGNIG
+663 ITSSSGKIG

-684 DYKKWRTSEYADFCY
+684 DYKKWWTNERANFCY
-699 LNSSSLLIAQQAGYF
+699 LNSSSLLLEQQVGYLQA
-714 KPGDVA
+714 GDVA
-720 ALKVGIGRGSNPNT
+720 SLKVGIGRGSNPNT
-734 HDIQDADCASAM
+734 EPDTNAYCASAM
-746 YIYRKMNKAFHEYE
+746 YIYRRMNSPFTAYE
-760 PAIQVISDNV
+760 PAMQVISNNV
-770 IYRDIAARFVGGVQI
+770 VYRDIAARFVGGVQV

-790 SSGQSL
+790 SSGHSL
-796 AYSKDG
+796 EYFQTG
-802 DTNLIDLS
+802 NTTLIDLS
-810 FGTTVLLYDGVGPQ
+810 FGTTVLLYDSAGPQ
-824 TSGRKRTYTAFFL
+824 TSGKRRTYTAFFL
-837 PTLSEARQQLGISDL
+837 PTLSEARQQLGISDST
-852 KKPFAILVTIIAR
+852 KPFAILVTVIAR
-865 KDSQDFMICSQKTKP
+865 KDSKDFMICSQKSKP
-880 NGGELVNSDGGE
+880 NGGELVDSDGGE
-892 WDDSC
+892 WDESH

-902 GDCCTFSLCFIP
+902 GDCCTFSLCFTP
-914 TKNEYYIQLVSIC
+914 TTGYYIQLVSIL

>member
-1 MGNFKVLTPLFIY
+1 MGT
-14 KRKILIMGIIASAEL
+14 IASAEL
-29 DFNVVNDAY
+29 DLNVVNDAY

-70 RGDVVVPFTLTVIG
+70 RGDVVVPFTLTIIG
-84 HSSDIIS
+84 HSSDIVS
-91 TEDSHSVDMNKWTLH
+91 TEDSHNVDMNKWTLR
-106 LMKIPNDAL
+106 LMNIPNDAL

-147 WIKDWEGSKTR
+147 WIKDWEGSKTK

-170 IGTKSQVIKDG
+170 IGTKSQVVKDG

-195 STLTGE
+195 STLTGT
-201 LSPGIYGYKANKKIF
+201 LSPGIYGYKASKEIF

-236 TENGRL
+236 SEDGSL

-252 RNAEQDVVWSIDSGG
+252 RNAEQDVMWSIDHKG

-274 NVTLQSDGSATFI
+274 NVKLKADGSATFI
-287 GRIQS
+287 GKIES
-292 AEGRIGCWDI
+292 AEGEIGHWNI
-302 GANTLSN
+302 GENTLSN

-322 ISTGDVAEA
+322 ISAGDVAKT
-331 LMLEHGRNVALNY
+331 MALNY
-344 YDAITQTGG
+344 YDAITHTGG
-353 VMMYYHTPN
+353 VMMYYVNPN
-362 DYGLVSY
+362 DYGLVGY
-369 TKRSSNMV
+369 INSSNNIV
-377 RVLSVG
+377 KVLSVG

-391 QFDDTSL
+391 KFDDTSL
-398 WVGDTKNN
+398 WVGNEQNN
-406 SLRKYTTAGITLGTN
+406 TLREYTTAGITLGTN
-421 GLRGKHFYIDNDGAV
+421 GLRGQHFYIDNDGVV
-436 SFADGKFGINED
+436 SFADGKFGID
-448 GNASIAGWTILQN
+448 KGGNASIAGWTILQN

-467 SALMSDPNLA
+467 SALISDPNLA
-477 GIFLSGADISQ
+477 GVFLSGVDLSQ
-488 ITSAQLASKI
+488 IVNAELATKI
-498 AETGGIYMMRNQ
+498 AKTGGIYMMCDQ
-510 EQASLAAYDTMRNLL
+510 TQASLAAYNTTGNLL

-540 FSGSALYKGTVKDT
+540 FLGSALYKGTVKDT
-554 AGEFTG
+554 AGEFTDNP
-560 KSGDITLGEN
+560 GDITLGEN

-587 GGGNFKWDAQG
+587 GGGNFKWDAEG
-598 NVTLSDKVQLSAS
+598 NVTLSDNVTLSAS
-611 SIKVGTLDASQIDSD
+611 SIKTGTLDA
-626 TIISNGKA
+626 TTMKTKVIISNGDA
-634 WALMKDGSGYL
+634 WALMQDGSGYL
-645 ANKKIKWDEHG
+645 ANKNIKWDNKG
-656 SLKIEGE
+656 NLQIEGE
-663 ITSSSGNIG
+663 ITSSSGQIG

-677 NDGIFAG
+677 NNGIYAG
-684 DYKKWRTSEYADFCY
+684 DKDKWRTDEHANFCY
-699 LNSSSLLIAQQAGYF
+699 LNSSSLLLEQQVGYFQAGS
-714 KPGDVA
+714 VA
-720 ALKVGIGRGSNPNT
+720 SLKVGLGRGSNPNLNN
-734 HDIQDADCASAM
+734 DQVAYCASAM
-746 YIYRKMNKAFHEYE
+746 YIYRRMNLNDSIYE
-760 PAIQVISDNV
+760 PAMQVISNNV
-770 IYRDIAARFVGGVQI
+770 VNRDISARFVGGVQV

-790 SSGQSL
+790 SSGHSL

-810 FGTTVLLYDGVGPQ
+810 FGTTVLLYDSAGPQ
-824 TSGRKRTYTAFFL
+824 TSGKRRTYTAFFL
-837 PTLSEARQQLGISDL
+837 PTLSEARQQLGISDSI
-852 KKPFAILVTIIAR
+852 KPFAILVTVIAR
-865 KDSQDFMICSQKTKP
+865 KDSKDFMICSQKSKP
-880 NGGELVNSDGGE
+880 NGGELVDSDGGE
-892 WDDSC
+892 WDESH

-902 GDCCTFSLCFIP
+902 GDCCTFSLCFTP
-914 TKNEYYIQLVSIC
+914 TTGYYIQLVSIL

>member
-14 KRKILIMGIIASAEL
+14 KRKILIMGTIASAEL
-29 DFNVVNDAY
+29 DLNVVNDAY

-70 RGDVVVPFTLTVIG
+70 RGDVVVPFTLTIIG
-84 HSSDIIS
+84 HSSDIVS
-91 TEDSHSVDMNKWTLH
+91 TEDSHNVDMNKWTLR
-106 LMKIPNDAL
+106 LMNIPNDAL

-147 WIKDWEGSKTR
+147 WIKDWEGSKTK

-170 IGTKSQVIKDG
+170 IGTKSQVVKDG

-195 STLTGE
+195 STLTGT
-201 LSPGIYGYKANKKIF
+201 LSPGIYGYKASKEIF

-236 TENGRL
+236 SEDGSL

-252 RNAEQDVVWSIDSGG
+252 RNAEQDVMWSIDHKG

-274 NVTLQSDGSATFI
+274 NVKLKADGSATFI
-287 GRIQS
+287 GKIES
-292 AEGRIGCWDI
+292 AEGEIGHWNI
-302 GANTLSN
+302 GENTLSN

-322 ISTGDVAEA
+322 ISAGDVAKT
-331 LMLEHGRNVALNY
+331 MALNY
-344 YDAITQTGG
+344 YDAITHTGG
-353 VMMYYHTPN
+353 VMMYYANPN
-362 DYGLVSY
+362 DYGLVGY
-369 TKRSSNMV
+369 INSSNNIV
-377 RVLSVG
+377 KVLSVG

-391 QFDDTSL
+391 KFDDTSL
-398 WVGDTKNN
+398 WVGNEKNN
-406 SLRKYTTAGITLGTN
+406 TLREYTTAGITLGTK
-421 GLRGKHFYIDNDGAV
+421 GLRGQHFYIDNDGAV
-436 SFADGKFGINED
+436 SFAKGKFGIDEN

-461 RLSTNY
+461 RLSTNC

-477 GIFLSGADISQ
+477 GVFLSGVDLSQ
-488 ITSAQLASKI
+488 IVNAELATKI
-498 AETGGIYMMRNQ
+498 AEAGGIYMMRDQ
-510 EQASLAAYDTMRNLL
+510 AQASLAAYDTTGNLL

-540 FSGSALYKGTVKDT
+540 FLGSALYKGTVKDT
-554 AGEFTG
+554 AGEFTDNP
-560 KSGDITLGEN
+560 GDITLGEN

-579 NADGSGEV
+579 NADGSGKV
-587 GGGNFKWDAQG
+587 GGGDFKWDAQG
-598 NVTLSDKVQLSAS
+598 NVTLGKNVTLSAS
-611 SIKVGTLDASQIDSD
+611 SIKTGTLDASHIDSD
-626 TIISNGKA
+626 TIISNGEA
-634 WALMKDGSGYL
+634 WALMKKGNGYL
-645 ANKKIKWDEHG
+645 ANGNIKWDETG
-656 SLKIEGE
+656 NLQIKGE
-663 ITSSSGNIG
+663 ITSSSGKIG

-677 NDGIFAG
+677 NEGIYAG
-684 DYKKWRTSEYADFCY
+684 VYKKWWTNERANFCY
-699 LNSSSLLIAQQAGYF
+699 LNSSSLLLEQQVGYLQA
-714 KPGDVA
+714 GDVA
-720 ALKVGIGRGSNPNT
+720 SLKVGIGRGSNPNT
-734 HDIQDADCASAM
+734 EPDTNAYCASAM
-746 YIYRKMNKAFHEYE
+746 YIYRKMNSPFTAYE
-760 PAIQVISDNV
+760 PAMQVISDNV
-770 IYRDIAARFVGGVQI
+770 VYRDVAARFVGGVQV

-790 SSGQSL
+790 SSGHSL

-810 FGTTVLLYDGVGPQ
+810 FGTTVLLYDSVGPQ
-824 TSGRKRTYTAFFL
+824 TSGRRRTYTSFYL
-837 PTLSEARQQLGISDL
+837 PSLSQAREQLGISDPN
-852 KKPFAILVTIIAR
+852 KPFAILVTIIAR
-865 KDSQDFMICSQKTKP
+865 KDSQDFMICSQKSKSD
-880 NGGELVNSDGGE
+880 GGELINSDGGE
-892 WDDSC
+892 WDDSH

-902 GDCCTFSLCFIP
+902 GDCCTFSLCFTP
-914 TKNEYYIQLVSIC
+914 TTGYYIQLVSIL

>member
-14 KRKILIMGIIASAEL
+14 KRKILIMGTIASAEL
-29 DFNVVNDAY
+29 DLNVVNDAY

-84 HSSDIIS
+84 HSSDIVS
-91 TEDSHSVDMNKWTLH
+91 TEDSHNVDMNKWTLR
-106 LMKIPNDAL
+106 LMEIPNDAL

-135 RYTVI
+135 RYTVV

-158 IGDTYMMTPKMF
+158 IGDTYIMTPKMF
-170 IGTKSQVIKDG
+170 IGTKSQVIKAG

-201 LSPGIYGYKANKKIF
+201 LSPGIYGYKASKKIF

-236 TENGRL
+236 TEDGRL

-252 RNAEQDVVWSIDSGG
+252 RNAKQDVMWSIDGEG

-274 NVTLQSDGSATFI
+274 KVTLNADGSATFI
-287 GRIQS
+287 GKIES
-292 AEGRIGCWDI
+292 AEGKIGSWNI
-302 GANTLSN
+302 GKNTLSN
-309 GHVGLDAKNSVIG
+309 GHVGLDAKNGVIG
-322 ISTGDVAEA
+322 ISAG
-331 LMLEHGRNVALNY
+331 NVGETMALNY
-344 YDAITQTGG
+344 HKAITQTGG
-353 VMMYYHTPN
+353 VMMYYTSPN
-362 DYGLVSY
+362 DYGLVGY
-369 TKRSSNMV
+369 INSSNKIV
-377 RVLSVG
+377 KVLSVG
-383 SENIIAGW
+383 SVNNIAGW
-391 QFDDTSL
+391 KFDDTSL
-398 WVGDTKNN
+398 WVGEEKNN
-406 SLRKYTTAGITLGTN
+406 KLRKYSTAGITLGTN
-421 GLRGKHFYIDNDGAV
+421 GLRGQHFYIDNDGAV
-436 SFADGKFGINED
+436 SFANGKFGIDEN

-467 SALMSDPNLA
+467 SALISDPNLA
-477 GIFLSGADISQ
+477 GVFLSGEG
-488 ITSAQLASKI
+488 ITNIDSAKVVDTI
-498 AETGGIYMMRNQ
+498 AKTGGIYMMRDQ
-510 EQASLAAYDTMRNLL
+510 AQASLAAYNTKGNLL

-540 FSGSALYKGTVKDT
+540 FLGSALYKGPVKDV
-554 AGEFTG
+554 AGEFTDNP
-560 KSGDITLGEN
+560 GDITLGEN

-579 NADGSGEV
+579 NADGSGKV
-587 GGGNFKWDAQG
+587 GGGDFKWDAKG
-598 NVTLSDKVQLSAS
+598 NVTLGENVTLSAS
-611 SIKVGTLDASQIDSD
+611 SIKTGTLDASRIDSD

-634 WALMKDGSGYL
+634 WALMKKGNGYL
-645 ANKKIKWDEHG
+645 ANGNIEWDEKG
-656 SLKIEGE
+656 NLQIKGK
-663 ITSSSGNIG
+663 ITSSSGTIG

-684 DYKKWRTSEYADFCY
+684 DYKKWRTNEHANFCY
-699 LNSSSLLIAQQAGYF
+699 LNSSSLLLEQQVGYFQAGS
-714 KPGDVA
+714 VA
-720 ALKVGIGRGSNPNT
+720 SLKVGLGRGSNPNT
-734 HDIQDADCASAM
+734 HDDTNAYCASAM
-746 YIYRKMNKAFHEYE
+746 YIYRRMNLNDSIYE
-760 PAIQVISDNV
+760 PAMQVISNNV
-770 IYRDIAARFVGGVQI
+770 VNRNISARFVGGVQV

-790 SSGQSL
+790 SSGHSL

-810 FGTTVLLYDGVGPQ
+810 FGTTVLLYDGAGPQ

-837 PTLSEARQQLGISDL
+837 PTLSEAREQLGISDPE
-852 KKPFAILVTIIAR
+852 KPFSILVTIIAR
-865 KDSQDFMICSQKTKP
+865 KDSKDFMICSQK
-880 NGGELVNSDGGE
+880 NAILVDSDGGE
-892 WDDSC
+892 WDESH

-902 GDCCTFSLCFIP
+902 GDCCTFSLCF
-914 TKNEYYIQLVSIC
+914 TLTTGYYIQLVSIL

>member
-1 MGNFKVLTPLFIY
+1 MGT
-14 KRKILIMGIIASAEL
+14 IASAEL
-29 DFNVVNDAY
+29 DLNVVNDAY

-84 HSSDIIS
+84 HSSDIVS
-91 TEDSHSVDMNKWTLH
+91 TENSHNVDMNKWTLR
-106 LMKIPNDAL
+106 LMEIPNDTL

-170 IGTKSQVIKDG
+170 IGTKSQVVKDG

-195 STLTGE
+195 STLTGK
-201 LSPGIYGYKANKKIF
+201 LSPGIYGYKASKEIF

-222 GTIGGWSIENGGIQ
+222 GTIGGWVIENGGIQ
-236 TENGRL
+236 TEDGRL
-242 KILSKGTIEA
+242 KILSKGIIEA
-252 RNAEQDVVWSIDSGG
+252 RNAKQDVMWSIDNDG

-274 NVTLQSDGSATFI
+274 NVTLNADGSATFI
-287 GRIQS
+287 GKIES
-292 AEGRIGCWDI
+292 AEGTIGRWNI
-302 GANTLSN
+302 GKTTLSN
-309 GHVGLDAKNSVIG
+309 GHVGLDATNSVIG
-322 ISTGDVAEA
+322 ISAGDVDDPY
-331 LMLEHGRNVALNY
+331 MDLNY
-344 YDAITQTGG
+344 HKAITQTGG
-353 VMMYYHTPN
+353 VMMYYTSPN
-362 DYGLVSY
+362 DYGLVGY
-369 TKRSSNMV
+369 INSSNNIV
-377 RVLSVG
+377 KVLSVG
-383 SENIIAGW
+383 SKNIIAGW

-398 WVGDTKNN
+398 WVGEEKNN
-406 SLRKYTTAGITLGTN
+406 KLRKYSTAGITLGTN
-421 GLRGKHFYIDNDGAV
+421 GLRGQHFYIDNDGAV
-436 SFADGKFGINED
+436 SFANGKFGIDEN
-448 GNASIAGWTILQN
+448 GNASIAGWTILPN

-467 SALMSDPNLA
+467 SALISDPNLA
-477 GIFLSGADISQ
+477 GVFLSGEGITNIDSAKVAD
-488 ITSAQLASKI
+488 KI
-498 AETGGIYMMRNQ
+498 KEAGGIYMMRDQ
-510 EQASLAAYDTMRNLL
+510 AQASLAAYDTKGNLL
-525 FRLSNTETNV
+525 FRLSNAQTNV

-540 FSGSALYKGTVKDT
+540 FYGSALYKGTVKDI
-554 AGEFTG
+554 AGEFTDNP
-560 KSGDITLGEN
+560 GDITLGEN

-587 GGGNFKWDAQG
+587 GGGNFKWDAEG
-598 NVTLSDKVQLSAS
+598 NVTLSDEVTLSAS
-611 SIKVGTLDASQIDSD
+611 SIKTGTLDA
-626 TIISNGKA
+626 TTMKTKVIISNGDA
-634 WALMKDGSGYL
+634 WALMQDGSGYL
-645 ANKKIKWDEHG
+645 ANKNIKWDDKG
-656 SLKIEGE
+656 NLQIEGE
-663 ITSSSGNIG
+663 ITSSSGKIG
-672 PFTIG
+672 PFKIG
-677 NDGIFAG
+677 YDGIYAG
-684 DYKKWRTSEYADFCY
+684 DKDKWPTSEYADFCY
-699 LNSSSLLIAQQAGYF
+699 LNSSSLLIGQQAGYF
-714 KPGDVA
+714 KPGDIS

-760 PAIQVISDNV
+760 PAMQVISDNV
-770 IYRDIAARFVGGVQI
+770 INRDISARFVGGVQV

-790 SSGQSL
+790 SSGHSL
-796 AYSKDG
+796 AYSTSNDV
-802 DTNLIDLS
+802 NLIDLS
-810 FGTTVLLYDGVGPQ
+810 FGTTVLLYNDVDPKREGK
-824 TSGRKRTYTAFFL
+824 RRTYTAFFL
-837 PTLSEARQQLGISDL
+837 PTLDAAREQLGISDPN
-852 KKPFAILVTIIAR
+852 KPFAILVTVIAR
-865 KDSQDFMICSQKTKP
+865 KDSKDFMICSQKSKP

-902 GDCCTFSLCFIP
+902 GDCCTFSLCFTP
-914 TKNEYYIQLVSIC
+914 DKGTGKGTGYYIQLVSIL